1 MELTTGNKDFYIYS
15 NNFEGEK
22 QGEILKSGTL
32 AEIRNEVLS
41 MVTASNLQILP
52 VEVLEITGNPKPS
65 NTVLLIEIEENKAY
79 KILPSFGLIVRT
91 NDRTW
96 AGGLGRIIEKVE
108 SLINE

>member
-1 MELTTGNKDFYIYS
+1 MELRTGNKDFYIYS
-15 NNFEGEK
+15 KNFEGEK

-52 VEVLEITGNPKPS
+52 VAVEKIETNLKPS
-65 NTVLLIEIEENKAY
+65 DTILLIEISPGQAY
-79 KILPSFGLIVRT
+79 KILPSFGLILRT
-91 NDRTW
+91 TLPTW